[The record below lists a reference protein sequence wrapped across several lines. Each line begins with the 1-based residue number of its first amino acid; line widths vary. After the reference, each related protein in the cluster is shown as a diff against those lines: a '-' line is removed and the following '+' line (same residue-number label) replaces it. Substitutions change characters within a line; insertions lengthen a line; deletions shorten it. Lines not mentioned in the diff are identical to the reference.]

1 MAQSGQ
7 FSEPVSE
14 AQLVS
19 LLEKVSGTQQE
30 TKVKVRIFFIYR
42 ILTRLV
48 HSKETWWWRWW
59 LLNNKGFYEEQSRT
73 IIKLQKMR
81 DGKKHNNVYDN
92 IFIRV

>member
-30 TKVKVRIFFIYR
+30 TKVKVRIFFF
-42 ILTRLV
+42 LE
-48 HSKETWWWRWW
+48 S
-59 LLNNKGFYEEQSRT
+59 
-73 IIKLQKMR
+73 
-81 DGKKHNNVYDN
+81 
-92 IFIRV
+92 